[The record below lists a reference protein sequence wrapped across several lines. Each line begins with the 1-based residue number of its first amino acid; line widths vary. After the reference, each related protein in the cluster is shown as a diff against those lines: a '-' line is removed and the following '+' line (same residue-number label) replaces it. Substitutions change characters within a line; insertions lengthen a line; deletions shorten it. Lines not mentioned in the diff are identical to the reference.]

1 MKDPTAER
9 LRIDIRLH
17 PDSISKQGLELVAA
31 LSARP
36 RRIPSQYFYDARGS
50 KLFEKITE
58 QPEYYPTRAEARL
71 LHRAAPQIAAATRPT
86 ALIELGSGAA
96 TKTRTLLDALAAG
109 GTLQTY
115 VPFDVDRTMVER
127 VAQEIVTEYPALS
140 VHGVAANFLYDLSAM
155 PPGQS
160 RLIAFL
166 GSTIGNFDPPQADA
180 FLTELQTRMRPGDH
194 FLLGVD
200 LIKDRAVIEA
210 AYNDAAGITA
220 EFNRNILRVLDR
232 RFGFD
237 FEPAAF
243 EHRAVW
249 AEAHHRIE
257 MRLRS
262 RRDQAVRS
270 PLLDFAMRLAS
281 TEEIQTEISTKYDRD
296 LVEGM
301 LRRNGFTLI
310 DWMTLEDQLFGLAL
324 AA

>member
-9 LRIDIRLH
+9 LRIDNRLY
-17 PDSISKQGLELVAA
+17 PDPISKQGVELIAA

-36 RRIPSQYFYDARGS
+36 RRIPSQYFYDAHGS
-50 KLFEKITE
+50 ELFETITD
-58 QPEYYPTRAEARL
+58 QPEYYPTGAEAQL
-71 LHRAAPQIAAATRPT
+71 LHRAAPLIAATTRPSV
-86 ALIELGSGAA
+86 LVELGSGAA
-96 TKTRTLLDALAAG
+96 TKTRTLLDALTAV

-115 VPFDVDRTMVER
+115 IPFDVDRTMVER
-127 VAQEIVTEYPALS
+127 VAREIVAEYPGLS
-140 VHGVAANFLYDLSAM
+140 VHGVAANFLYDLHAI
-155 PPGQS
+155 PPGEN

-180 FLTELQTRMRPGDH
+180 FLAALHAQMRPGDH

-220 EFNRNILRVLDR
+220 EFNRNILRVLNR

-237 FEPAAF
+237 FDPAAF

-249 AEAHHRIE
+249 SEAHHRIE

-262 RRDQAVRS
+262 LHEQTVHSAV
-270 PLLDFAMRLAS
+270 LNFAFHLESAD
-281 TEEIQTEISTKYDRD
+281 EIQTEISTKYDRA
-296 LVEGM
+296 LVEDM
-301 LRRNGFTLI
+301 LQTSGFTLI
-310 DWMTLEDQLFGLAL
+310 DWMTLDDQLFGLAL